1 MLVSSSLTLARE
13 KFRRRSHSTNSI
25 KVDRWLVACLC
36 RQMIESTTVPRGVEA
51 EGIMRLASFETMLV
65 LASLTM
71 LALVVMGG

>member
-1 MLVSSSLTLARE
+1 
-13 KFRRRSHSTNSI
+13 
-25 KVDRWLVACLC
+25 
-36 RQMIESTTVPRGVEA
+36 MIESTTVSLGVEA

>member
-1 MLVSSSLTLARE
+1 MSSLTDVGA
-13 KFRRRSHSTNSI
+13 KSSG
-25 KVDRWLVACLC
+25 VAAILPTPQRLIDGSWPAPC

-51 EGIMRLASFETMLV
+51 EGIMKLASFETMLV